1 MIPDCAIITGTRCR
15 YACRTVA
22 EVDAHL
28 AGLIAW
34 LAKTLPKM
42 HTGARRVAQISFARD
57 IDRLLNARAML
68 ASLDTLDED
77 LAELASM

>member
-1 MIPDCAIITGTRCR
+1 MVAGTRCR
-15 YACRTVA
+15 YACRSVD

-42 HTGARRVAQISFARD
+42 HTGARRVAQINFARD
-57 IDRLLNARAML
+57 IDRLLNARAMM

-77 LAELASM
+77 LAELATM